1 MWRVY
6 FIKFPK
12 FLGCND
18 MSLKNALMGYKQQ
31 IDAVKKQLE
40 DKATDEKIAKMLAE
54 QLDIL
59 NKGVV
64 KQPSP
69 KKWFD
74 KSVLSNGG
82 NTHYKLNDKWYRIS
96 VDSKS
101 DTEYTQFKFHATTAL
116 GYVLYI
122 SAKTYKDAQDVVDD
136 IFGKK
141 GLYLVSAT

>member
-1 MWRVY
+1 
-6 FIKFPK
+6 
-12 FLGCND
+12 
-18 MSLKNALMGYKQQ
+18 MSLKNALLGF
-31 IDAVKKQLE
+31 KKQLE

-54 QLDIL
+54 QSDIL
-59 NKGVV
+59 NNSLAK
-64 KQPSP
+64 KPKP

-74 KSVLSNGG
+74 ESVLSNGG

-101 DTEYTQFKFHATTAL
+101 DVGYTQFKFHTTTAL

-122 SAKTYKDAQDVVDD
+122 SAKTYKDAQDVVDS

>member
-1 MWRVY
+1 
-6 FIKFPK
+6 
-12 FLGCND
+12 
-18 MSLKNALMGYKQQ
+18 MSLKNALLGYKQQ

-54 QLDIL
+54 QSDIL
-59 NKGVV
+59 NKGTSKDAGVA
-64 KQPSP
+64 KENKSKP

-74 KSVLSNGG
+74 ESVLSNGG

-101 DTEYTQFKFHATTAL
+101 DIEYTQFKFHTKTAS
-116 GYVLYI
+116 GHVLYI

>member
-1 MWRVY
+1 
-6 FIKFPK
+6 
-12 FLGCND
+12 
-18 MSLKNALMGYKQQ
+18 MSLKNALMGF
-31 IDAVKKQLE
+31 KKQLE

-54 QLDIL
+54 QSDIL
-59 NKGVV
+59 NKSVS
-64 KQPSP
+64 KDTKIA

-74 KSVLSNGG
+74 ENVLSNGG

-101 DTEYTQFKFHATTAL
+101 DAEYTQFKFHTTTAL

>member
-1 MWRVY
+1 
-6 FIKFPK
+6 
-12 FLGCND
+12 
-18 MSLKNALMGYKQQ
+18 MSLKNALMGF
-31 IDAVKKQLE
+31 KKQLE

-54 QLDIL
+54 QSDIL

-74 KSVLSNGG
+74 ESVLSNGG

-96 VDSKS
+96 IDSKS
-101 DTEYTQFKFHATTAL
+101 DVEYTQFKFYTTTAL

>member
-1 MWRVY
+1 
-6 FIKFPK
+6 
-12 FLGCND
+12 
-18 MSLKNALMGYKQQ
+18 MSLKNALLGF
-31 IDAVKKQLE
+31 KKQLE
-40 DKATDEKIAKMLAE
+40 DKAIDEKIAKMLAE
-54 QLDIL
+54 QADIL
-59 NKGVV
+59 NRGVV
-64 KQPSP
+64 ETKP

-74 KSVLSNGG
+74 ESVLSNGG

-96 VDSKS
+96 VDSKG
-101 DTEYTQFKFHATTAL
+101 DVEYTQFKFHTTTAL

>member
-1 MWRVY
+1 
-6 FIKFPK
+6 
-12 FLGCND
+12 
-18 MSLKNALMGYKQQ
+18 MSLKNALLGF
-31 IDAVKKQLE
+31 KKQLE

-54 QLDIL
+54 QADII
-59 NKGVV
+59 NNGVV

-74 KSVLSNGG
+74 ESVLSNGG

-101 DTEYTQFKFHATTAL
+101 DVEYTQFKFHTTTAL

>member
-1 MWRVY
+1 MSN
-6 FIKFPK
+6 I
-12 FLGCND
+12 

-54 QLDIL
+54 QSDIL
-59 NKGVV
+59 NKNVS
-64 KQPSP
+64 KESKP

-74 KSVLSNGG
+74 ESVLSNGG

-101 DTEYTQFKFHATTAL
+101 NVEYTQFKFHTTTAV

-122 SAKTYKDAQDVVDD
+122 SAKTYKDAQDVVDS

>member
-1 MWRVY
+1 
-6 FIKFPK
+6 
-12 FLGCND
+12 
-18 MSLKNALMGYKQQ
+18 MSLKNALLGF
-31 IDAVKKQLE
+31 KKQLE

-54 QLDIL
+54 QSDIL
-59 NKGVV
+59 NKVV
-64 KQPSP
+64 SKDAKSKP

-74 KSVLSNGG
+74 ESVLSSGG

-96 VDSKS
+96 VYSKS
-101 DTEYTQFKFHATTAL
+101 DVEYTQFKFHTTTAL

>member
-1 MWRVY
+1 
-6 FIKFPK
+6 
-12 FLGCND
+12 

-54 QLDIL
+54 QADIL
-59 NKGVV
+59 NKRTSEDVNTS
-64 KQPSP
+64 KESKP

-74 KSVLSNGG
+74 ESVLSNGG

-101 DTEYTQFKFHATTAL
+101 DVKYTQFKFHTTTAL

>member
-1 MWRVY
+1 
-6 FIKFPK
+6 
-12 FLGCND
+12 
-18 MSLKNALMGYKQQ
+18 MSLKNALMSF
-31 IDAVKKQLE
+31 KKQLE

-54 QLDIL
+54 QSDIL
-59 NKGVV
+59 NKGVS
-64 KQPSP
+64 KDTKNTKPSP

-74 KSVLSNGG
+74 ESVLSNGG

-96 VDSKS
+96 VDPKS
-101 DTEYTQFKFHATTAL
+101 DVEYTQFKFHTTTAL

>member
-1 MWRVY
+1 
-6 FIKFPK
+6 
-12 FLGCND
+12 

-40 DKATDEKIAKMLAE
+40 EKATDEKIAKMLAE
-54 QLDIL
+54 QSDIL
-59 NKGVV
+59 NKNTS
-64 KQPSP
+64 KTKA

-74 KSVLSNGG
+74 ESVLYSGG

-101 DTEYTQFKFHATTAL
+101 DVEYTQFKFHTTTAL

>member
-1 MWRVY
+1 
-6 FIKFPK
+6 
-12 FLGCND
+12 
-18 MSLKNALMGYKQQ
+18 MSLKNALMGF
-31 IDAVKKQLE
+31 KKQLE

-54 QLDIL
+54 QSDIL
-59 NKGVV
+59 NKEVV

-74 KSVLSNGG
+74 ESVLSNGG
-82 NTHYKLNDKWYRIS
+82 NTHYKLNNKWYRIS

-101 DTEYTQFKFHATTAL
+101 DVEYTQFKFHTTTAL

>member
-1 MWRVY
+1 
-6 FIKFPK
+6 
-12 FLGCND
+12 
-18 MSLKNALMGYKQQ
+18 MSLKNALMGF
-31 IDAVKKQLE
+31 KKQLE
-40 DKATDEKIAKMLAE
+40 DKARDEKIAKMLAE
-54 QLDIL
+54 QSDIL
-59 NKGVV
+59 NKGVAKDTKV
-64 KQPSP
+64 KP

-74 KSVLSNGG
+74 ESVLANGG

-101 DTEYTQFKFHATTAL
+101 DVEYTQFKFHTTTAL

-136 IFGKK
+136 LFGKK

>member
-1 MWRVY
+1 
-6 FIKFPK
+6 
-12 FLGCND
+12 
-18 MSLKNALMGYKQQ
+18 MSLKNALMGF
-31 IDAVKKQLE
+31 KKQLE

-54 QLDIL
+54 QSDIL
-59 NKGVV
+59 NKGVS
-64 KQPSP
+64 KDTKNTKPSP

-74 KSVLSNGG
+74 ESVLSNGG

-96 VDSKS
+96 VDPKS
-101 DTEYTQFKFHATTAL
+101 DVEYTQFKFHTTTAL

-136 IFGKK
+136 ILGKK

>member
-1 MWRVY
+1 
-6 FIKFPK
+6 
-12 FLGCND
+12 
-18 MSLKNALMGYKQQ
+18 MSLKNALLGYKQQ

-40 DKATDEKIAKMLAE
+40 DKVTDEKIAKMLAE
-54 QLDIL
+54 QSDIL
-59 NKGVV
+59 NNRTAKEA
-64 KQPSP
+64 KTK

-74 KSVLSNGG
+74 ERVLSNGG

-96 VDSKS
+96 VDSKN
-101 DTEYTQFKFHATTAL
+101 DVKYTKFKFHTTTAL

-136 IFGKK
+136 LFGKK

>member
-1 MWRVY
+1 
-6 FIKFPK
+6 
-12 FLGCND
+12 

-54 QLDIL
+54 QSDII
-59 NKGVV
+59 NKGTS
-64 KQPSP
+64 KETKTKA
-69 KKWFD
+69 KKRFD
-74 KSVLSNGG
+74 ESVLSNGG

-101 DTEYTQFKFHATTAL
+101 DVEYTQFKFHTTTAL

-122 SAKTYKDAQDVVDD
+122 SAKTYKDAQDVVDG

>member
-1 MWRVY
+1 
-6 FIKFPK
+6 
-12 FLGCND
+12 
-18 MSLKNALMGYKQQ
+18 MSLKNALMGF
-31 IDAVKKQLE
+31 KKQLE

-54 QLDIL
+54 QEDIL
-59 NKGVV
+59 NKNLA
-64 KQPSP
+64 KQPKP

-74 KSVLSNGG
+74 ESVLSSGG

-101 DTEYTQFKFHATTAL
+101 DVEYTQFKFHTTTAL

-141 GLYLVSAT
+141 GLYSVSAT

>member
-1 MWRVY
+1 
-6 FIKFPK
+6 
-12 FLGCND
+12 
-18 MSLKNALMGYKQQ
+18 MSLKNALMGF
-31 IDAVKKQLE
+31 KKQLE

-54 QLDIL
+54 QSDIL
-59 NKGVV
+59 NKGVS
-64 KQPSP
+64 KDTKSA

-74 KSVLSNGG
+74 ESVLSNGG
-82 NTHYKLNDKWYRIS
+82 NTHYKLNNKWYRIS

-101 DTEYTQFKFHATTAL
+101 DVEYAQFKFHITTAL

>member
-1 MWRVY
+1 
-6 FIKFPK
+6 
-12 FLGCND
+12 
-18 MSLKNALMGYKQQ
+18 MSLKNALMGF
-31 IDAVKKQLE
+31 KKQLE

-54 QLDIL
+54 QSDIL
-59 NKGVV
+59 NKGTSEDMNTS
-64 KQPSP
+64 KTKAKA

-74 KSVLSNGG
+74 ESVLSNGG

-101 DTEYTQFKFHATTAL
+101 DVEYTQFKFHTTTAL

>member
-1 MWRVY
+1 
-6 FIKFPK
+6 
-12 FLGCND
+12 
-18 MSLKNALMGYKQQ
+18 MSLKNALMGF
-31 IDAVKKQLE
+31 KKQLE

-54 QLDIL
+54 QSDIL

-74 KSVLSNGG
+74 ESVLSNGG
-82 NTHYKLNDKWYRIS
+82 NTHYKLNNKWYRIS

-101 DTEYTQFKFHATTAL
+101 DVEYTQFKFHTTTAL

>member
-1 MWRVY
+1 
-6 FIKFPK
+6 
-12 FLGCND
+12 
-18 MSLKNALMGYKQQ
+18 MSLKNALLGF
-31 IDAVKKQLE
+31 KKQLE

-54 QLDIL
+54 QSDIL
-59 NKGVV
+59 NKGVA
-64 KQPSP
+64 KDTKSKS

-74 KSVLSNGG
+74 ESVLSNGG

-96 VDSKS
+96 VDSKN
-101 DTEYTQFKFHATTAL
+101 DVEYTQFKFHTTTAL

>member
-1 MWRVY
+1 
-6 FIKFPK
+6 
-12 FLGCND
+12 
-18 MSLKNALMGYKQQ
+18 MGF
-31 IDAVKKQLE
+31 KKQLE

-54 QLDIL
+54 QSDIL
-59 NKGVV
+59 NKHTSKAKV
-64 KQPSP
+64 

-74 KSVLSNGG
+74 ESVLSNGG

-101 DTEYTQFKFHATTAL
+101 DVEYTQFKFHTTTAL

>member
-1 MWRVY
+1 
-6 FIKFPK
+6 
-12 FLGCND
+12 
-18 MSLKNALMGYKQQ
+18 MSSKNALMGF
-31 IDAVKKQLE
+31 KKQLE

-54 QLDIL
+54 QADIL
-59 NKGVV
+59 NKNVS
-64 KQPSP
+64 KSKA

-74 KSVLSNGG
+74 ESVLSSGG

-101 DTEYTQFKFHATTAL
+101 DVEYTQFKFHTTTAL

>member
-1 MWRVY
+1 
-6 FIKFPK
+6 
-12 FLGCND
+12 

-54 QLDIL
+54 QSDIL
-59 NKGVV
+59 NKNTSKEAKV
-64 KQPSP
+64 

-74 KSVLSNGG
+74 DSVLSNGG

-101 DTEYTQFKFHATTAL
+101 DVEYTQFKFHTTTAI
-116 GYVLYI
+116 GHVLYI
-122 SAKTYKDAQDVVDD
+122 SAKTYKDAQDIADD

>member
-1 MWRVY
+1 
-6 FIKFPK
+6 
-12 FLGCND
+12 
-18 MSLKNALMGYKQQ
+18 MSLKNALMGF
-31 IDAVKKQLE
+31 KKQLE

-54 QLDIL
+54 QSDIL
-59 NKGVV
+59 NKHVA
-64 KQPSP
+64 KSATP

-74 KSVLSNGG
+74 ESVLSSGG

-101 DTEYTQFKFHATTAL
+101 DVEYTQFKFHTTTAL

-122 SAKTYKDAQDVVDD
+122 SAKTYKDAQDMVDD

>member
-1 MWRVY
+1 
-6 FIKFPK
+6 
-12 FLGCND
+12 
-18 MSLKNALMGYKQQ
+18 MSLKNALMGF
-31 IDAVKKQLE
+31 KKQLE

-54 QLDIL
+54 QSDIL
-59 NKGVV
+59 NKHTSKAKV
-64 KQPSP
+64 

-74 KSVLSNGG
+74 ESVLSNGG

-101 DTEYTQFKFHATTAL
+101 NVEYTQFKFHTTIAL

-122 SAKTYKDAQDVVDD
+122 SAKTYKDAQDAVDD

>member
-1 MWRVY
+1 
-6 FIKFPK
+6 
-12 FLGCND
+12 
-18 MSLKNALMGYKQQ
+18 MSLKNALMGF
-31 IDAVKKQLE
+31 KKQLE

-54 QLDIL
+54 QSDIL
-59 NKGVV
+59 NKGVS
-64 KQPSP
+64 KDTKSA

-74 KSVLSNGG
+74 ESVLSNGG

-101 DTEYTQFKFHATTAL
+101 DVEYTQFKFHTTTAL

-122 SAKTYKDAQDVVDD
+122 SAKTYKDAQDVVDG

>member
-1 MWRVY
+1 
-6 FIKFPK
+6 
-12 FLGCND
+12 
-18 MSLKNALMGYKQQ
+18 MSLKNALMGF
-31 IDAVKKQLE
+31 KKQLE

-54 QLDIL
+54 QSDIL
-59 NKGVV
+59 NKHVA
-64 KQPSP
+64 KRATP

-74 KSVLSNGG
+74 ESVLSSGG

-96 VDSKS
+96 VDSKN
-101 DTEYTQFKFHATTAL
+101 DVEYTQFKFHTTTAL

>member
-1 MWRVY
+1 
-6 FIKFPK
+6 
-12 FLGCND
+12 
-18 MSLKNALMGYKQQ
+18 MSLKNALLGF
-31 IDAVKKQLE
+31 KKQLE

-54 QLDIL
+54 QSDIL
-59 NKGVV
+59 NKVVV

-74 KSVLSNGG
+74 ESVLSNGG
-82 NTHYKLNDKWYRIS
+82 NTLYKLNDKWYRIS

-101 DTEYTQFKFHATTAL
+101 DVEYTQFKFHTTTAL

>member
-1 MWRVY
+1 
-6 FIKFPK
+6 
-12 FLGCND
+12 
-18 MSLKNALMGYKQQ
+18 MSLKNALMGF
-31 IDAVKKQLE
+31 KKQLE

-54 QLDIL
+54 QSDIL
-59 NKGVV
+59 NKHVA
-64 KQPSP
+64 KSATP
-69 KKWFD
+69 KKLFD
-74 KSVLSNGG
+74 ESVLSNGG

-101 DTEYTQFKFHATTAL
+101 DVEYTQFKFHTTTAL

-136 IFGKK
+136 VFGKK

>member
-1 MWRVY
+1 
-6 FIKFPK
+6 
-12 FLGCND
+12 
-18 MSLKNALMGYKQQ
+18 MGF
-31 IDAVKKQLE
+31 KKQLE

-54 QLDIL
+54 QSDIL
-59 NKGVV
+59 NKNTSKGS
-64 KQPSP
+64 KA
-69 KKWFD
+69 KKWFNET
-74 KSVLSNGG
+74 VLSNGG
-82 NTHYKLNDKWYRIS
+82 NTHYKLKDKWYRIS

-101 DTEYTQFKFHATTAL
+101 DVEYTQFKFHTTTAL

>member
-1 MWRVY
+1 
-6 FIKFPK
+6 
-12 FLGCND
+12 
-18 MSLKNALMGYKQQ
+18 MSLKNALMGF
-31 IDAVKKQLE
+31 KKQLE

-54 QLDIL
+54 QSDIL
-59 NKGVV
+59 NNLVV

-74 KSVLSNGG
+74 ESVLSNGG
-82 NTHYKLNDKWYRIS
+82 NTHYKLNNKWYRIS

-101 DTEYTQFKFHATTAL
+101 DVEYTQFKFHTTTAL

>member
-1 MWRVY
+1 
-6 FIKFPK
+6 
-12 FLGCND
+12 
-18 MSLKNALMGYKQQ
+18 MSLKNALMGF
-31 IDAVKKQLE
+31 KKQLE

-54 QLDIL
+54 QSDIL
-59 NKGVV
+59 NKSLS
-64 KQPSP
+64 KDSKAKH

-74 KSVLSNGG
+74 ESVLSNGG
-82 NTHYKLNDKWYRIS
+82 NTYYKLNDKWYRIS

-101 DTEYTQFKFHATTAL
+101 DVEYTQFKFHTTTAL

-122 SAKTYKDAQDVVDD
+122 SAKTYKDAQDVVDG

>member
-1 MWRVY
+1 
-6 FIKFPK
+6 
-12 FLGCND
+12 

-40 DKATDEKIAKMLAE
+40 YKATDEKIAKMLAE
-54 QLDIL
+54 QAGII
-59 NKGVV
+59 NKNIS
-64 KQPSP
+64 KSKA

-74 KSVLSNGG
+74 ESVLSNGG
-82 NTHYKLNDKWYRIS
+82 NTHYKLKDKWYRIS

-101 DTEYTQFKFHATTAL
+101 DVEYTQFKFHTTTAL

>member
-1 MWRVY
+1 
-6 FIKFPK
+6 
-12 FLGCND
+12 
-18 MSLKNALMGYKQQ
+18 MSLKNALMGF
-31 IDAVKKQLE
+31 KKQLE

-54 QLDIL
+54 QSDIL
-59 NKGVV
+59 NKHTSKAKV
-64 KQPSP
+64 

-74 KSVLSNGG
+74 ESVLSNGG

-101 DTEYTQFKFHATTAL
+101 DVEYTQFKFHTTTAL
-116 GYVLYI
+116 GYILYI
-122 SAKTYKDAQDVVDD
+122 SAKTYKDAQDVVDG

>member
-1 MWRVY
+1 
-6 FIKFPK
+6 
-12 FLGCND
+12 
-18 MSLKNALMGYKQQ
+18 MSLKNALIGF
-31 IDAVKKQLE
+31 KKQLE
-40 DKATDEKIAKMLAE
+40 DKARDEKIAKMLAE
-54 QLDIL
+54 QSDIL

-74 KSVLSNGG
+74 ESVLSNGG
-82 NTHYKLNDKWYRIS
+82 NTHYKLNNKWYRIS

-101 DTEYTQFKFHATTAL
+101 DVEYTQFKFHTTTAL